1 MKITKQLREDA
12 AVLCAIAASTDWC
25 DNKGSLAVATAEIYS
40 PYGPVPDKTLEA
52 GMLAW
57 KAERVAYAAWRES
70 QHWTPETH
78 WAEAE
83 AMLRT
88 GWTP

>member
-1 MKITKQLREDA
+1 
-12 AVLCAIAASTDWC
+12 
-25 DNKGSLAVATAEIYS
+25 
-40 PYGPVPDKTLEA
+40 
-52 GMLAW
+52 MLAW